1 MASDLYSRQ
10 VGIIESTSEVL
21 GSDVGA
27 VVLRPT
33 INTAYPWF
41 DVPEGCYALVTK
53 FGEEIL
59 YPPTQKY
66 VWPPGRHFYPP
77 WYKISNLVT
86 MQSIVFDTPVKG
98 AKTKD
103 NVNCWIDLD
112 VVFRIMGDKEHE
124 DPNLVRQFVHQVT
137 PRGLQ
142 AQLLDALDEAVRTM
156 ARSVK
161 HTEVFGLRSATVS
174 ADGEVV
180 GFEDDDIELDDDEDM
195 IGDHSKEDEALARRA
210 NTKGQ
215 SATEAIREKLNEQ
228 FMPQG
233 VEVVDVIVT
242 DVRLPD
248 NIMAQMRNKTMVISE
263 NAQQKMNQEFDMQSL
278 VFEEEVKTVEQR
290 HAEERLMKDQEGKR
304 ELTEVRLRL
313 EKLKADVNR
322 GIKEIEAQ
330 SSVNV
335 RKTEEETKLEV
346 IKCSQRKN
354 GITTNLQANSRY
366 DAAKLVAEAD
376 AFCEEKLS
384 EAQKE
389 VALNEAEAAR
399 LISETEGRIAPM
411 LHVKKEHTSNLKRLE
426 VWKSLSQND
435 RLVVSSSD
443 DEQTNTL
450 LLVDRILAQ
459 NPTSASRSEIL
470 SEMLVMSQTSGQTK
484 ANMNLM
490 MSIDNA

>member
-27 VVLRPT
+27 VILRPT
-33 INTAYPWF
+33 ISTPYPWF

-53 FGEEIL
+53 FGEEML
-59 YPPTQKY
+59 YPGSDNGSY
-66 VWPPGRHFYPP
+66 VWPPGRHYYPP

-112 VVFRIMGDKEHE
+112 VVFRIMGCKEGE
-124 DPNLVRQFVHQVT
+124 DPNLVRRFVHEVT

-174 ADGEVV
+174 ADGEVL
-180 GFEDDDIELDDDEDM
+180 GFEDDDDLDDEDL

-215 SATEAIREKLNEQ
+215 SATEAIRDKLNDQ

-248 NIMAQMRNKTMVISE
+248 NIMMQMRNKTMVISE

-278 VFEEEVKTVEQR
+278 VFEEEVKTVDQL
-290 HAEERLMKDQEGKR
+290 HSEERLMKDQEGKR

-313 EKLKADVNR
+313 EKLRADVNR
-322 GIKEIEAQ
+322 GIRQIEAE
-330 SSVNV
+330 SGV
-335 RKTEEETKLEV
+335 RVSKTEEETKLEV
-346 IKCSQRKN
+346 TKLTQTQNKKVV
-354 GITTNLQANSRY
+354 GLQANSRY
-366 DAAKLVAEAD
+366 EAARLVAEAD

-399 LISETEGRIAPM
+399 LISEMEGRIAPM
-411 LHVKKEHTSNLKRLE
+411 LHVKKEHTSHLKRLD
-426 VWKSLSQND
+426 VWKALSGND
-435 RLVVSSSD
+435 RLVISSSD

-459 NPTSASRSEIL
+459 NPTSATRSEIL
-470 SEMLVMSQTSGQTK
+470 SEMLVMSQTSGQSSS
-484 ANMNLM
+484 NMNLM
-490 MSIDNA
+490 MSIDT